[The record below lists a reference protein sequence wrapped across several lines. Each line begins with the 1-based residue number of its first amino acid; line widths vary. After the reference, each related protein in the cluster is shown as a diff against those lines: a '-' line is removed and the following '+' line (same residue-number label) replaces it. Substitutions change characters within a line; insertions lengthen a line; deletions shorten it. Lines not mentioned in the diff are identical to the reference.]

1 MARIIHHRE
10 DTLHIGIVRA
20 WSFCY
25 GKYAHHFG
33 IETPEEWRL
42 LLHHSPNGG
51 KRSAIE
57 AARFKAMGTRKG
69 FPDLI
74 LALPWNG
81 YHGAFFELKSEKGRL
96 SKEQEVYLALLKKQ
110 GYKTFVTRSYEDFDK
125 QLKEYFNFLSYGTS
139 KNSN

>member
-1 MARIIHHRE
+1 MARIILHRE

-20 WSFCY
+20 WSFY
-25 GKYAHHFG
+25 YSKYAHHFG

-51 KRSAIE
+51 KRSESE

-69 FPDLI
+69 FPDLF
-74 LALPWNG
+74 LALPCNT
-81 YHGAFFELKSEKGRL
+81 YHGAFFELKSEKGVL
-96 SKEQEVYLALLKKQ
+96 SKEQRECLALLKKQ

-125 QLKEYFNFLSYGTS
+125 QLKEYFNF
-139 KNSN
+139 

>member
-20 WSFCY
+20 WSFYY
-25 GKYAHHFG
+25 GKYSHHFG
-33 IETPEEWRL
+33 ITTLEEWRL

-74 LALPWNG
+74 LALPCNG
-81 YHGAFFELKSEKGRL
+81 YHGAFFELKSEKGKT
-96 SKEQEVYLALLKKQ
+96 SKEQEVYLALLEKR
-110 GYKTFVTRSYEDFDK
+110 GYKAFVTRSYEDFDN
-125 QLKEYFNFLSYGTS
+125 QLKEYFNF
-139 KNSN
+139 

>member
-20 WSFCY
+20 WSFY
-25 GKYAHHFG
+25 YPKYAHHFG

-51 KRSAIE
+51 KRSESE

-74 LALPWNG
+74 LALPCNG
-81 YHGAFFELKSEKGRL
+81 YHGAFFELKSEKGKL

-110 GYKTFVTRSYEDFDK
+110 GYKTFETRSYDDFDN
-125 QLKEYFNFLSYGTS
+125 QLKEYFNF
-139 KNSN
+139 

>member
-20 WSFCY
+20 WSFYY

-33 IETPEEWRL
+33 IATPEEWRL

-51 KRSAIE
+51 KRSESE

-74 LALPWNG
+74 LALPCTG
-81 YHGAFFELKSEKGRL
+81 YHGAFFELKSEKGKT
-96 SKEQEVYLALLKKQ
+96 SKEQEVYLALLKKL
-110 GYKTFVTRSYEDFDK
+110 GYKTFVTRSYEDFDN
-125 QLKEYFNFLSYGTS
+125 QLKEYFNF
-139 KNSN
+139 

>member
-20 WSFCY
+20 WSFYY

-51 KRSAIE
+51 KRSESE

-69 FPDLI
+69 FPDLF
-74 LALPWNG
+74 LALPCNG

-96 SKEQEVYLALLKKQ
+96 SAEQKAYLALFERM
-110 GYKTFVTRSYEDFDK
+110 GYKTYVTRDYEEFDK
-125 QLKEYFNFLSYGTS
+125 QLEEYLIPT
-139 KNSN
+139 KL

>member
-20 WSFCY
+20 WSFY
-25 GKYAHHFG
+25 YSKYAHHFG

-51 KRSAIE
+51 KRSESE

-74 LALPWNG
+74 LALPCNG
-81 YHGAFFELKSEKGRL
+81 YHGAFFELKSEKGKT

-110 GYKTFVTRSYEDFDK
+110 GYMTFVTRSYEDFDN
-125 QLKEYFNFLSYGTS
+125 QLKEYFNF
-139 KNSN
+139 